1 MASPGFFTASD
12 RRSFN
17 KIAKDVKLTFFS
29 DNIQQADIACSV
41 IDSTVV
47 ATAPATLNPAHP
59 VKVFTH
65 GFTPV
70 PFKYF
75 RREFA
80 QRWHLAYGGQV
91 NTILVKWCALA
102 TTFQVNLKEFNA
114 AYDTA
119 AQSALATAFQ
129 VNLKEFN
136 AAYDTAAQ
144 NAMEVGTV
152 VGACLWALF
161 QQQGIPLKN
170 LYLVGHSLGAH
181 AMGQAG
187 RTIALLSQGDI
198 LHNSPTTSPLA

>member
-80 QRWHLAYGGQV
+80 QRWHLAYRGQV
-91 NTILVKWCALA
+91 NTILVKWR
-102 TTFQVNLKEFNA
+102 
-114 AYDTA
+114 
-119 AQSALATAFQ
+119 ALATAFQ

-170 LYLVGHSLGAH
+170 LHLVGHSLGAH